1 MTDITVEIAYKVG
14 PVFEATVKDQ
24 DEAVVA
30 LPSTLSMSNTS
41 ARFGFIKTVIGY
53 MEANKV
59 TKVEFTVVP

>member
-1 MTDITVEIAYKVG
+1 
-14 PVFEATVKDQ
+14 
-24 DEAVVA
+24 
-30 LPSTLSMSNTS
+30 MSNTS